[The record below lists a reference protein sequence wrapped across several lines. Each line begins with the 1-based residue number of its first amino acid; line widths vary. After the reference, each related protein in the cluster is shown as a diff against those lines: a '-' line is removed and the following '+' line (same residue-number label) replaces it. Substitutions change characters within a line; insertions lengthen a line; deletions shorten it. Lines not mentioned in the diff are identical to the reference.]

1 MQIIGNVEA
10 TGYAS
15 VAALTSIIWDLVVHF
30 TDEVKYVWRG
40 RNGWFRWLYCFIPS
54 VYLLWQKPRFLPSS
68 PKGGLVRTFFSM
80 ATCSLSE
87 TIESVLL
94 ESVIIAVEVVLIL
107 RVYILCD
114 RSKLFLIIIL
124 VLLFVSIATA
134 IAASW
139 ITSSNKKYDGLCLA
153 VAIPGTLVAVWLA
166 PIVFETFLFA
176 ITLVKCIE
184 NLRGVG
190 FKAQP
195 ILYVFIRDGTWA
207 YLLALGSDT
216 GSPSTLHYH
225 NVFLR
230 CLL

>member
-1 MQIIGNVEA
+1 MLPVCTNGDKLVRYVDPQGM
-10 TGYAS
+10 AS
-15 VAALTSIIWDLVVHF
+15 TPRYVVAALTFIIWDLVVHF

-107 RVYILCD
+107 R
-114 RSKLFLIIIL
+114 
-124 VLLFVSIATA
+124 
-134 IAASW
+134 
-139 ITSSNKKYDGLCLA
+139 
-153 VAIPGTLVAVWLA
+153 
-166 PIVFETFLFA
+166 
-176 ITLVKCIE
+176 
-184 NLRGVG
+184 
-190 FKAQP
+190 
-195 ILYVFIRDGTWA
+195 
-207 YLLALGSDT
+207 GSDT